1 MILSHAWTTGTAR
14 CPAPLQYQPKY
25 TLDNCIPMM
34 ARPQHTGFPRSEA
47 APYPQPA
54 VSLRPH
60 STTSAG
66 SSRTETATCVR
77 VEAHATSQTVTHAG
91 NPPQGRAVHQQRQN
105 KPLVAKIGAAG
116 RRLADAMRQV
126 GSGSR
131 GQLQEIRPG
140 STKSRK

>member
-1 MILSHAWTTGTAR
+1 MILSHAWTTGTSR
-14 CPAPLQYQPKY
+14 CPTSIQHQPKY
-25 TLDNCIPMM
+25 TLDNCIPLM
-34 ARPQHTGFPRSEA
+34 ARPQNTRYPRSEA

-54 VSLRPH
+54 ISLRPH
-60 STTSAG
+60 STASAG
-66 SSRTETATCVR
+66 PSRTETPTCVR

-91 NPPQGRAVHQQRQN
+91 NPPQARVVPQQRQN

-131 GQLQEIRPG
+131 GQLQDSRPN
-140 STKSRK
+140 SARSKK